1 MSRYVGIIYKLKNKV
16 PLSVRIQIYHSLI
29 QSHLNYCSII
39 WGFAAKTHIAG
50 LFSAQKKGLRA
61 IMPGFTS
68 SYYKDGKLPTSTKA
82 HFINYNIM
90 TIHSIICKNTLM
102 LLVKASYFADQV
114 PPSIIDIII
123 QSNKPNDES
132 QLTVWN
138 DKFGYGKYRNSFFF
152 KGPLLREQLNYP
164 QYSSTGCLASM
175 QLLKKRLKNCILE
188 IQGSGDIDEWLP
200 KNNILNSITGIRKS
214 ARLANTN

>member
-1 MSRYVGIIYKLKNKV
+1 
-16 PLSVRIQIYHSLI
+16 
-29 QSHLNYCSII
+29 
-39 WGFAAKTHIAG
+39 
-50 LFSAQKKGLRA
+50 
-61 IMPGFTS
+61 MPGFTS

-82 HFINYNIM
+82 HFIKYNIM
-90 TIHSIICKNTLM
+90 TVHSIICKNTLM

-200 KNNILNSITGIRKS
+200 KNNLRTELGGGGPRRYLAIFGDGEFWKKWGVIRQISPKIVILFYGPKWFQTS
-214 ARLANTN
+214 